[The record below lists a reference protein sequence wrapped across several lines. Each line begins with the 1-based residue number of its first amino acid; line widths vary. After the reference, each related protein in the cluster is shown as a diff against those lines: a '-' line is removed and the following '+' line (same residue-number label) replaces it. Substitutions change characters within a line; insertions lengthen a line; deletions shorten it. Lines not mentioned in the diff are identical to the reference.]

1 MPVLLLSALAL
12 TVGIAVSAIAW
23 RYPRMASTSTTPAI
37 DVARKVGEA
46 IGRRRRLREAIRA
59 RLDPAT
65 STGLALTLA
74 LVFAIGGGVLLGVL
88 AYLVRTNSRLTGI
101 DRSVAKWG
109 YRHASPISTHVLD
122 LVTQLGSIY
131 TVIALCVVLAVAE
144 TIRERTV
151 WVVVFLLAV
160 LGGEEVLTTAV
171 KDLVD
176 RLRPTF
182 NPAAAT
188 LGPSFPSGHSA
199 TAAAFYAAAVLLLGR
214 WRRRPMRAVLA
225 GLAAGIAVAVAAS
238 RVLLDV
244 HWLSDVIAGLALGW
258 AWFAV
263 CGIAFGG
270 RILRFGAGAQA
281 AARYSQPLDA
291 PKTTVKHLANSMS
304 LPARAARNE
313 SLFRAANEEVEA
325 AARGSSAMFVE
336 FVCECSRVDCAQPVS
351 LTLTEYEEIRKVAT
365 HFVVRPDHVDE
376 EVEVV
381 VDSGEGRYLV
391 VEKIGDA
398 GRTAVALDPR

>member
-1 MPVLLLSALAL
+1 MPAPASLYTSVSVLLLSAFAL
-12 TVGIAVSAIAW
+12 TVGIAVGAIAW
-23 RYPRMASTSTTPAI
+23 RYPRIASTSTAPAI

-46 IGRRRRLREAIRA
+46 VGRRRRLRAALRA
-59 RLDPAT
+59 RLDPAAA
-65 STGLALTLA
+65 TGLALTLA

-88 AYLVRTNSRLTGI
+88 AYLIRTNSGLTGI

-109 YRHASPISTHVLD
+109 HQHASPSSTRVLD
-122 LVTQLGSIY
+122 VVTQLGSIY
-131 TVIALCVVLAVAE
+131 AVLALCVVLAVAE

-151 WVVVFLLAV
+151 WVAVFLLAV
-160 LGGEEVLTTAV
+160 LGGEEVLTTTV

-214 WRRRPMRAVLA
+214 WRGRPTRAVLA

-270 RILRFGAGAQA
+270 RILRFGAGAEV
-281 AARYSQPLDA
+281 AARRSQP
-291 PKTTVKHLANSMS
+291 P
-304 LPARAARNE
+304 
-313 SLFRAANEEVEA
+313 
-325 AARGSSAMFVE
+325 
-336 FVCECSRVDCAQPVS
+336 
-351 LTLTEYEEIRKVAT
+351 
-365 HFVVRPDHVDE
+365 
-376 EVEVV
+376 
-381 VDSGEGRYLV
+381 GRYR
-391 VEKIGDA
+391 A
-398 GRTAVALDPR
+398 RR

>member
-1 MPVLLLSALAL
+1 MPASAFLDTSMPVLLLSALAL
-12 TVGIAVSAIAW
+12 TVGIAVGAIAW
-23 RYPRMASTSTTPAI
+23 RYPRMARTSTTPAI
-37 DVARKVGEA
+37 DAARKVGEA
-46 IGRRRRLREAIRA
+46 VGRRRRLRAAARA
-59 RLDPAT
+59 RLDPAAT
-65 STGLALTLA
+65 TGLALTLA
-74 LVFAIGGGVLLGVL
+74 LIVAIGGGVLLGVL
-88 AYLVRTNSRLTGI
+88 AYLVRTNSELTGI
-101 DRSVAKWG
+101 DRSVALWG
-109 YRHASPISTHVLD
+109 YQHASPVSTHVLD
-122 LVTQLGSIY
+122 VVTQLGNVY

-160 LGGEEVLTTAV
+160 LGGEEVLTTTV

-214 WRRRPMRAVLA
+214 WRRRPTRAVLA
-225 GLAAGIAVAVAAS
+225 GLAAAIAVAVAAS

-281 AARYSQPLDA
+281 AARYGPQLDA
-291 PKTTVKHLANSMS
+291 PKTTAKRLAN
-304 LPARAARNE
+304 
-313 SLFRAANEEVEA
+313 
-325 AARGSSAMFVE
+325 
-336 FVCECSRVDCAQPVS
+336 
-351 LTLTEYEEIRKVAT
+351 
-365 HFVVRPDHVDE
+365 
-376 EVEVV
+376 
-381 VDSGEGRYLV
+381 
-391 VEKIGDA
+391 
-398 GRTAVALDPR
+398 